1 MKIKNDITYTMKA
14 IEIGTVGAATLYAGV
29 LFNKVK
35 LKDKYKRNLKG
46 EKKRYNIIFLRN
58 FYYMVDI

>member
-1 MKIKNDITYTMKA
+1 MKA